1 MEPRNTDDTAT
12 AAADAGEVSADTP
25 TLQALPLLFGE
36 RTRLRNALA
45 DVEALIAYHL
55 DALERREGEA

>member
-1 MEPRNTDDTAT
+1 MEPQDDDD
-12 AAADAGEVSADTP
+12 ADRVSADTP
-25 TLQALPLLFGE
+25 TLLALPRLFGE
-36 RTRLRNALA
+36 RTRLRDALA